1 MNTAELAR
9 VDRHDHDEVRDV
21 TAASVNQRLDH
32 AAQERVAEYHE
43 GSPEAIERRI
53 DELRREWDMERTLEV
68 NAASLALT
76 GVVLGAAL
84 DRRFLAVPAVVLS
97 FLIQHAVQGWC
108 PPIPLF
114 RRLGVRTQ
122 REIDREI
129 VALKTL
135 RGDFDDV
142 RRQPSSEHPAQT
154 ARAAW
159 EAAKV

>member
-1 MNTAELAR
+1 MDTAEFAR
-9 VDRHDHDEVRDV
+9 VDRHAHDEVRDV

-32 AAQERVAEYHE
+32 AAQERIADYHE
-43 GSPEAIERRI
+43 EAPEVIDGRI

-76 GVVLGAAL
+76 GVVLGATV
-84 DRRFLAVPAVVLS
+84 DRRLLAIPAVVLS
-97 FLIQHAVQGWC
+97 FLIQHAVRGWC
-108 PPIPLF
+108 PPVPLF

-129 VALKTL
+129 VALKAM